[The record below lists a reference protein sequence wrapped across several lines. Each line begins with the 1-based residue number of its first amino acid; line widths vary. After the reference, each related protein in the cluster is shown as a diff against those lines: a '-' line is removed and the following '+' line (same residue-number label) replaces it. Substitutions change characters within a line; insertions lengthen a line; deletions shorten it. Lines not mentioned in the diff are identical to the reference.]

1 MTLRFAEANP
11 HFIARDAALFAEAAA
26 RRLQATRIADEP

>member
-11 HFIARDAALFAEAAA
+11 HFIARHAALVAEAAA
-26 RRLQATRIADEP
+26 RRLQAARIADKP

>member
-11 HFIARDAALFAEAAA
+11 HFIARNAARVAEAAA
-26 RRLQATRIADEP
+26 RRLAGNQNRGEP